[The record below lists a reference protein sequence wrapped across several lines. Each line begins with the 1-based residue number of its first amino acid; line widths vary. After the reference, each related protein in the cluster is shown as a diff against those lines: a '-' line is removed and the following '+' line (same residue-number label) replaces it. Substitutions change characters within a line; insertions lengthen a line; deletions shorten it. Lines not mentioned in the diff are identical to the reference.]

1 MVKSKVTRKTP
12 IDTSVSGNPQ
22 YPYQLTVDLQV
33 LRHLGIGLYSNVP
46 AVVSEMVAN
55 AYDADAKKVTV
66 TIDDKK
72 IEIKDDGLGMDASDA
87 NEKFL
92 TVGYDKRG
100 SGEAITPKLKRK
112 PMGRKGIG
120 KLSAFAIASDVK
132 IESIKHHPKS
142 DKEVGRSA
150 FLMNVSDIEKRAK
163 EKEPYYPKTLSE
175 TNIDFSRGTR
185 IVLTLKKRRSVNAD
199 YIRVNLARRFSV
211 IGSQFQVS
219 VNNKQ
224 VTPAE
229 RQYRD
234 KLQFVWGLG
243 AGNSFDLAAK
253 GKKVR
258 KSALLPNSVIVTS
271 GVSETV
277 SGWIG
282 TVHSPKQLKEGV
294 IDNNGIVVMARGK
307 LVHENLLPFAR
318 TAKIFAEYIV
328 GEINAD
334 WLDDEEIGED
344 MATSGRQSLKEDDLR
359 FIALQGYVKDQL
371 EQIAERWTGW
381 RREVGVKEAVE
392 RNPVLQEWLDEM
404 VTEDNRKQAQKLI
417 ATIEGM
423 PVADDDDRKT
433 LFKHGI
439 MAFET
444 LALKGNLERLST
456 IAEHDHR
463 ALSAVFES
471 LGDLEAAHYSQIV
484 KSRLGVLNTFEK
496 GVDDAEHEKVLQK
509 HIYKNPWLIDASWER
524 ATQDIRMEKRFLTKL
539 NANKLGRSRDKDL
552 ARYDIKFMS
561 ISGKVLIVELK
572 KSDRLLTIRGV
583 LDQGTKYSDLAEALL
598 VEQNPDEPRYYEIIF
613 LLGRLPTDY
622 VKAKSRDEGS
632 LKPQHIRLMTYEQ
645 LITHARQSYGDYLE
659 RQQKVERI
667 QKIVDKI

>member
-1 MVKSKVTRKTP
+1 MAKSKN
-12 IDTSVSGNPQ
+12 TSHISAAKPEAEEAA

-66 TIDDKK
+66 TIQDEK
-72 IEIKDDGLGMDASDA
+72 IEIQDDGLGMDDNDA

-100 SGEAITPKLKRK
+100 SGEAATLKLKRK

-120 KLSAFAIASDVK
+120 KLSAFAIASGVQ
-132 IESIKHHPKS
+132 IESIKRDPKS
-142 DKEVGRSA
+142 DKELGRAA
-150 FLMNVSDIEKRAK
+150 FLMNVSDIEIRAR
-163 EKEPYYPKTLSE
+163 EGQPYYPTALSG
-175 TNIDFSRGTR
+175 TSIKFNKGTR
-185 IVLTLKKRRSVNAD
+185 IVLTLKKKRSVNPD

-211 IGSQFQVS
+211 IGHAFQVL
-219 VNNKQ
+219 VNSKA

-234 KLQFVWGLG
+234 KLQFVWGMG
-243 AGNSFDLAAK
+243 ASDSFDLAK
-253 GKKVR
+253 NGKRVR
-258 KSALLPNSVIVTS
+258 KSGLLPNSVVVL
-271 GVSETV
+271 GGAQETL

-282 TVHSPKQLKEGV
+282 TVHLPKELKEGA

-318 TAKIFAEYIV
+318 TAKIFAEYVV

-334 WLDDEEIGED
+334 WLDDEELGED
-344 MATSGRQSLKEDDLR
+344 MATSGRQSLKEDDPR
-359 FIALQGYVKDQL
+359 FIALQGFVKDQL
-371 EQIAERWTGW
+371 EYIAEKWTAW
-381 RREVGVKEAVE
+381 RREVGLKEAVE
-392 RNPVLQEWLDEM
+392 RNPVLQNWLDEM
-404 VTEDNRKQAQKLI
+404 TEDNRKQAEKLI
-417 ATIEGM
+417 STIEGM
-423 PVADDDDRKT
+423 PIADESDKRV

-444 LALKGNLERLST
+444 LALRGNLDKLIT
-456 IAEHDHR
+456 LPEHDQK
-463 ALSAVFES
+463 ALSAIFES

-484 KSRLGVLNTFEK
+484 KSRLGVLKAFEK
-496 GVDDAEHEKVLQK
+496 GVDEAEHEKVLQK
-509 HIYKNPWLIDASWER
+509 HIYRNPWLIDASWER
-524 ATQDIRMEKRFLTKL
+524 ATQDIRMEKRFLSKL
-539 NANKLGRSRDKDL
+539 NAAKLGRSRDREL

-572 KSDRLLTIRGV
+572 KSDRLLTIREV
-583 LDQGTKYSDLAEALL
+583 LEQGTKYSDLAEAVLM
-598 VEQNPDEPRYYEIIF
+598 EQNPEEMPYYEIIF
-613 LLGRLPTDY
+613 LLGKLPTDY
-622 VKAKSRDEGS
+622 VKAKRRYEDT

-659 RQQKVERI
+659 RQEKVERI
-667 QKIVDKI
+667 QKIVDKL